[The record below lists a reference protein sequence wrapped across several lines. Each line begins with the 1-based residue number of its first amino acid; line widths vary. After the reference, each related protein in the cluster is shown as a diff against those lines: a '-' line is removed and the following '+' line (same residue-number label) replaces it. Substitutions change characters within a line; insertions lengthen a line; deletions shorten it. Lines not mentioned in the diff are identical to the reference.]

1 MGGQRSWGA
10 YTGQTQ
16 QEGTLKRAI
25 AIHKS
30 ILQEIKSNR
39 NFSNSDLMVFSDF
52 NVDLLNYHTH
62 AATADY
68 VDFQLELGL
77 LPLITLPTRKY
88 HTTATLIDHIFA
100 TKTENFIKVGV
111 LEDSEISDHFG
122 TAYIENLQVSK
133 RKAGPIQ
140 RREITKEA
148 TSIFSKMAASVDWD
162 VFETE
167 NDDQKYYSNVLGKID
182 QLVGDAFPLQNV
194 VPELLHLG
202 FQKASQNRQNTKGNY
217 LRSPRKIPPLKM
229 LKITKT
235 IKSISNEFSEKQKL
249 TFTTSNLINMHV
261 M

>member
-1 MGGQRSWGA
+1 MP
-10 YTGQTQ
+10 
-16 QEGTLKRAI
+16 
-25 AIHKS
+25 
-30 ILQEIKSNR
+30 
-39 NFSNSDLMVFSDF
+39 MPV
-52 NVDLLNYHTH
+52 
-62 AATADY
+62 
-68 VDFQLELGL
+68 
-77 LPLITLPTRKY
+77 PLITLPTRKY

-100 TKTENFIKVGV
+100 TKTENCIKVGV

-194 VPELLHLG
+194 VPKSSRITPPW
-202 FQKASQNRQNTKGNY
+202 FSKG
-217 LRSPRKIPPLKM
+217 LAESSKHKRKL
-229 LKITKT
+229 
-235 IKSISNEFSEKQKL
+235 FAKL
-249 TFTTSNLINMHV
+249 F
-261 M
+261 